1 MVESYPDSWLLSPSG
16 SRAEVTW
23 PEEIINHPYSFSTQP
38 GEQVYQDV
46 TDGQIYEV
54 QEDDMHGQFLQDND
68 EMHYASV
75 AADSLASELLPGQL
89 MSPKVPPAFN
99 GRGSWF
105 AYEELIYDWIDITT
119 LDVPKQGPALR
130 NRLTD
135 EAAIYKSILDRERL
149 KTPAGVRYFISTLRP
164 EFIKGV
170 QHIFLYRLIQFFNQ
184 RRQNLDIHR
193 WIAKYEI
200 QKRRLLE
207 AWMDL
212 IPELTP
218 EHVSWP
224 TFNAKVEDYCR
235 RKAREVPEDTDERAV
250 IVNEIQKAEHV
261 DKFPFSDNL
270 LTLSWPQDSFLP

>member
-1 MVESYPDSWLLSPSG
+1 MVSQAGSSMKLMKLIRWNKCYRTKKIKTMQLL
-16 SRAEVTW
+16 
-23 PEEIINHPYSFSTQP
+23 QP
-38 GEQVYQDV
+38 THWHLNYYQVNSC
-46 TDGQIYEV
+46 
-54 QEDDMHGQFLQDND
+54 H
-68 EMHYASV
+68 
-75 AADSLASELLPGQL
+75 
-89 MSPKVPPAFN
+89 PPAFN

-135 EAAIYKSILDRERL
+135 EAAIYKSILNRVRL
-149 KTPAGVRYFISTLRP
+149 KTPAGVRYLITTLRP

-212 IPELTP
+212 IPELTT
-218 EHVSWP
+218 EHTLWP

-235 RKAREVPEDTDERAV
+235 RKEKDVPEDAEERAI

-270 LTLSWPQDSFLP
+270 LTLMFIIFSQLQDNQRLLLTTRMRNC